1 MTCTLTINGSSH
13 HFGHYY
19 RLFSPN
25 CPLVVAVQCTS
36 RRHTHAS
43 RRERARVLS
52 HAHATHLSPVRM
64 YALIYDGTPAT
75 TTTRGNSVPGAPSAL
90 REGPASRRRPSSSP
104 LLPFRGLR
112 DPPSRSVS
120 GNVLSSAPRR
130 VIEFRTALNRLLE
143 KKERN
148 LRRRKNAEM
157 SDTIENWGRLHNFFL
172 LKRESGKAV
181 IKK

>member
-1 MTCTLTINGSSH
+1 MYVDHKRIIPPLWPLLPA
-13 HFGHYY
+13 
-19 RLFSPN
+19 LFSKL

-43 RRERARVLS
+43 RRERAPVLS
-52 HAHATHLSPVRM
+52 HAYATHLSPVRM

-90 REGPASRRRPSSSP
+90 QEGPASRRRPSSSP

-112 DPPSRSVS
+112 DPPSQFSYRERLVERA
-120 GNVLSSAPRR
+120 APSNRISNR
-130 VIEFRTALNRLLE
+130 ECALFVKK

-148 LRRRKNAEM
+148 LHRRENVEM
-157 SDTIENWGRLHNFFL
+157 SDTKIGVDYIFFFFFFNARVV
-172 LKRESGKAV
+172 KRR
-181 IKK
+181 